1 MQQKSHSAGAEESVC
16 RVVGATGR
24 HGIERGNPTHP
35 AFEESHGDA
44 RTVCVPVRT
53 CMLEASID
61 SKCVKRRQVVL
72 GAG

>member
-1 MQQKSHSAGAEESVC
+1 VC

-61 SKCVKRRQVVL
+61 SKCVKRRQVV
-72 GAG
+72 

>member
-1 MQQKSHSAGAEESVC
+1 MC

-53 CMLEASID
+53 CMLEASNRCQLCALFID